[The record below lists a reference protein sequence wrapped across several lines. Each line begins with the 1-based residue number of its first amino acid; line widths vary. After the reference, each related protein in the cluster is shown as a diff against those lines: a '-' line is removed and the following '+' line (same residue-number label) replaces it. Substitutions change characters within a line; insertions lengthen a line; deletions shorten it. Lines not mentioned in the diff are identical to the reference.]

1 MITRDQVLTNEM
13 VLGTIRGLDAIFT
26 KFDLQSLLFN
36 PKKKSYQVS
45 DKVIVQIDTDKV
57 FVDWK
62 QNKYLYVLAVTY
74 SGICVDVDI
83 LFDRDGNILESAKN
97 KAFPGDWNEV
107 EGCKF
112 CCETNCVLTS
122 SMKNGKDTI
131 YSDIR
136 MDCRPEDDLWQI
148 DNEIVY
154 QTGDDINH
162 TFGEWSNTAIDLNY
176 CPICGRKLRKGKPIL
191 FRGININNT
200 ATNEQKFINAIN
212 LINKNDCITFN
223 HTLDKEKGKS
233 LLEDKG
239 KCINDR
245 ICDKIDFILA
255 NIFLIDNKLIR
266 SSLVNDLE
274 YIVNNSLIWDEFV
287 ENHLDDIIKDTL
299 LK

>member
-1 MITRDQVLTNEM
+1 MITRDQVLTNET
-13 VLGTIRGLDAIFT
+13 VLGVIRGLDEIFT

-36 PKKKSYQVS
+36 PKKKAYQVS
-45 DKVIVQIDTDKV
+45 DKVMVQIDTDKV

-74 SGICVDVDI
+74 SGICIDVDI

-122 SMKNGKDTI
+122 SMKNGEDTI

-154 QTGDDINH
+154 QYRDDKDH
-162 TFGEWSNTAIDLNY
+162 AFGEWSNTAIDLNY

-191 FRGININNT
+191 FKGIN
-200 ATNEQKFINAIN
+200 
-212 LINKNDCITFN
+212 LDLN
-223 HTLDKEKGKS
+223 H
-233 LLEDKG
+233 
-239 KCINDR
+239 
-245 ICDKIDFILA
+245 
-255 NIFLIDNKLIR
+255 
-266 SSLVNDLE
+266 
-274 YIVNNSLIWDEFV
+274 
-287 ENHLDDIIKDTL
+287 
-299 LK
+299 